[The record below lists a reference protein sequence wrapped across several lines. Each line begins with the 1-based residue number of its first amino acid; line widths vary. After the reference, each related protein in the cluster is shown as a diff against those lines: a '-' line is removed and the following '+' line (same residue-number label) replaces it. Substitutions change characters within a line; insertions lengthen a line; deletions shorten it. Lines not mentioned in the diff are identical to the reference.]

1 MAKAGHII
9 RDRGAKQA
17 RLTDAQKLDIRTRV
31 RGGNKQSIGQWET
44 VKAEVIRDQQRDSM
58 RVQG

>member
-9 RDRGAKQA
+9 RDRGAKQDSMSEEQ
-17 RLTDAQKLDIRTRV
+17 RLNIRTRV
-31 RGGNKQSIGQWET
+31 RGGRRSSVGQWET
-44 VKAEVIRDQQRDSM
+44 VKAEVIRDQQRESM